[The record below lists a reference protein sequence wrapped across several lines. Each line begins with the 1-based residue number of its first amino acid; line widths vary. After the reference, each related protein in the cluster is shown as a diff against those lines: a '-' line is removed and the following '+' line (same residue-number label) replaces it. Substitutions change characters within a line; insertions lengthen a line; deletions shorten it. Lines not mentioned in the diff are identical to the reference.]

1 MHHYQLC
8 GLSISSEWE
17 LAGATAVPATSDSQ
31 AAIRRGD
38 VPESLPN
45 AVGRGGAFES
55 APGRLLLKVP
65 NVGRFLVRD
74 GREILVDPESA
85 AQPAEVRAFLMGSAF
100 AALLHQNG
108 ILPLHASTIEVDGEA
123 VAFVGRSGA
132 GKSTLASF
140 LGQRGYPLLGD
151 DVCPIRMMPG
161 LGPVAWQGF
170 IRFKLW
176 ENSVQALGKDSAE
189 YSRVRPTL
197 QKYEVPAEQRCSQP
211 YLPLRRIYVLHET
224 RDGQTEGIE
233 EIKGA
238 ARLAGLVQY
247 TFRSRYL
254 AGFGLQ
260 ADHFKMCSE
269 VLGPVRVFHLSRTW
283 GLKRTPEIIDWL
295 EDQWGGSSTSNTD
308 ASLCKAA

>member
-8 GLSISSEWE
+8 GLSIRSEWE
-17 LAGATAVPATSDSQ
+17 LAGAIAVPATTGSQ
-31 AAIRRGD
+31 AVIKRGD
-38 VPESLPN
+38 VPKSLPN

-74 GREILVDPESA
+74 GCEILVAPEPT
-85 AQPAEVRAFLMGSAF
+85 AQASEIRAFLMGSAF

-108 ILPLHASTIEVDGEA
+108 ILPLHASTVEVDGEA
-123 VAFVGRSGA
+123 VAFVGQSGA

-151 DVCPIRMMPG
+151 DVCPIRVMPG
-161 LGPVAWQGF
+161 LGPVAFQGF
-170 IRFKLW
+170 MRFKLW

-197 QKYEVPAEQRCSQP
+197 QKYEVPAEHRCTQP

-233 EIKGA
+233 EVKGV
-238 ARLAGLVQY
+238 ARLAGLVHY

-260 ADHFKMCSE
+260 ADHFRMCSE
-269 VLGPVRVFHLSRTW
+269 VLGPVQVFELSRPW
-283 GLKRTPEIIDWL
+283 KLKRTPEIIDWL
-295 EDQWGGSSTSNTD
+295 EDQWGVSTMSAASS
-308 ASLCKAA
+308 AA